1 MPHLA
6 DSHIGEEGI
15 DSHAGRQ
22 GDRIVSEQSHQQA
35 AYSGGRGISWKRR
48 RPGPRLHSTKWRNLQ
63 NDIIYGEQ
71 CSDSGEHFTPQRR
84 VVLI

>member
-1 MPHLA
+1 
-6 DSHIGEEGI
+6 
-15 DSHAGRQ
+15 
-22 GDRIVSEQSHQQA
+22 
-35 AYSGGRGISWKRR
+35 
-48 RPGPRLHSTKWRNLQ
+48 LHSTKWRNLQ